1 MELIDY
7 INEEQDFS
15 INETLGDLKSLRAEL
30 KKHKISPRS
39 LSVKSGGVYRGAYLT
54 IKDINLDIYKL
65 FDAIEKSNFGTDY
78 EISSSYDDIIK
89 SFDKNP
95 VLGDLVTTLL
105 NKMATSKEN
114 NVFLYKKGA
123 ISIKLQG
130 YKISLKSN
138 KQDLLNIRFRGNIE
152 KSQTRDLDFSNYRLE
167 NNSGSDMIKG
177 DIATELIK
185 SGILLKLDLKTLKS
199 SLESVKK
206 GETIT
211 ADEQETL
218 TSEALA
224 KYVLNKFRAKYKD
237 LDAKIEKYDENTIRV
252 NIDNLNYM
260 PEALKIE
267 LGEFLDKCI
276 QTVSKEKNI
285 SIDYIDNNV
294 EIDVRT
300 SEDYYRFYGADA
312 KIFNTVVY
320 NIYMA
325 SKIEEKLKKSTK
337 ITPINIYSDGANR
350 IDLGF
355 RTDDEYSAGYDQ
367 YYSYE
372 TMFFNIK
379 STKALTDK
387 DGVKKK
393 ELTINASS
401 HTPVSGSYI
410 GTQSY
415 MIHEVTTLLKVMGF
429 NFKADKLVSVDG
441 TNYKRAVIRAENET
455 DHKPADFYVPTQ
467 IHKALR
473 ERFKGRLDVFEDSYK
488 VFIDVYDE
496 ELKKDEISKALEE
509 IEDQVFDD
517 IEKTYGIP
525 KKELVSYINDADYRV
540 NQKEN
545 PNKEK
550 NTVTSTENITQN
562 IQANTEPKDR
572 ASTIESIKNEIV
584 ANFKNT
590 VTSEDGQTY
599 KVTIPQTHP
608 YDVVVMFGEAWKK
621 SAYRN
626 ERQPNINVVY
636 DNSLIEMYNS
646 DPTFIK
652 LKEKILKESKFETSI
667 PQMIY
672 EDQYGNSIEF
682 EYTGYESGILN
693 FYSKSIRDMNIGTK
707 ETYQGIDVIVRQ
719 DGIMTNDGTYSLAEI
734 IMLTLFPIYDG
745 GVID

>member
-1 MELIDY
+1 MELLDY

-15 INETLGDLKSLRAEL
+15 INEALGDLKALRAEL

-54 IKDINLDIYKL
+54 VKDISVNIHHIY
-65 FDAIEKSNFGTDY
+65 DAIEKSNFGTDY
-78 EISSSYDDIIK
+78 SIEEDGASIIK
-89 SFDKNP
+89 SFSKNP
-95 VLGDLVTTLL
+95 IFGELVETLYSTL
-105 NKMATSKEN
+105 AQKKDDIV
-114 NVFLYKKGA
+114 VFYKKGA
-123 ISIKLQG
+123 ISIKVNKEEVELRSNQSDLIDTD
-130 YKISLKSN
+130 YHSISKTSFVDKDYSHYRLNDSN
-138 KQDLLNIRFRGNIE
+138 KQTMIGRIGYDLV
-152 KSQTRDLDFSNYRLE
+152 
-167 NNSGSDMIKG
+167 
-177 DIATELIK
+177 K
-185 SGILLKLDLKTLKS
+185 SGILLKLDLKTLKA
-199 SLESVKK
+199 SLESVKR

-218 TSEALA
+218 KTEELA

-237 LDAKIEKYDENTIRV
+237 LDAKIEMYDEKTIRV

-260 PEALKIE
+260 PEVLIME

-285 SIDYIDNNV
+285 SIEYIDNNV
-294 EIDVRT
+294 EFLVRT
-300 SEDYYRFYGADA
+300 SKDYYRFYGADS

-320 NIYMA
+320 NIFMA

-355 RTDDEYSAGYDQ
+355 RVDDEYSAGYDQ

-379 STKALTDK
+379 SAKALTDK

-393 ELTINASS
+393 ELTINASN
-401 HTPVSGSYI
+401 HIPVSGSYI

-455 DHKPADFYVPTQ
+455 DHKPADFYIPTQ

-488 VFIDVYDE
+488 VFIDVYDKT
-496 ELKKDEISKALEE
+496 LTNDEISKALEE

-572 ASTIESIKNEIV
+572 ASTIESIKNEII

>member
-7 INEEQDFS
+7 INEEQDLN
-15 INETLGDLKSLRAEL
+15 INESVGDLKALRAEL
-30 KKHKISPRS
+30 KKHKITPKM
-39 LSVKSGGVYRGAYLT
+39 LSVRSGGYYSKGYLT
-54 IKDINLDIYKL
+54 VKDINLDIYKVL
-65 FDAIEKSNFGTDY
+65 DAIEKSNFGTDY
-78 EISSSYDDIIK
+78 DLSRSDKDIIN

-95 VLGDLVTTLL
+95 VFGDLVTTLL
-105 NKMATSKEN
+105 NKMAISKEN
-114 NVFLYKKGA
+114 NIFFYKKGA
-123 ISIKLQG
+123 VSIKLQG
-130 YKISLKSN
+130 YKIYLKSN
-138 KQDLLNIRFRGNIE
+138 RPDLFTLGYKGKAE
-152 KSQTRDLDFSNYRLE
+152 KSQSRVLDFSMYKLE
-167 NNSGSDMIKG
+167 NNPDSELIKG
-177 DIATELIK
+177 DIAIELIK
-185 SGILLKLDLKTLKS
+185 SGILTKLDLKTLKA

-206 GETIT
+206 GEIVTS
-211 ADEQETL
+211 DEQETL
-218 TSEALA
+218 KSEDLA

-237 LDAKIEKYDENTIRV
+237 LDAKIEMYAQNTIYV
-252 NIDNLNYM
+252 TIDNTNYM
-260 PEALKIE
+260 PEVLRME

-294 EIDVRT
+294 EFDVRM
-300 SEDYYRFYGADA
+300 SKDYYKFFGADS
-312 KIFNTVVY
+312 KIFSNVVY

-325 SKIEEKLKKSTK
+325 SKIEEKLKNRTK

-355 RTDDEYSAGYDQ
+355 GVSDEYSAGYDQ
-367 YYSYE
+367 YYTEES
-372 TMFFNIK
+372 MFFNIK
-379 STKALTDK
+379 SSKALTDK

-393 ELTINASS
+393 ELTLVTRSMPSS
-401 HTPVSGSYI
+401 NSYI
-410 GTQSY
+410 SLDKY
-415 MIHEVTTLLKVMGF
+415 NIYEITTLLKVMGF
-429 NFKADKLVSVDG
+429 DFKTNKLVSVDG
-441 TNYKRAVIRAENET
+441 SNYKRAVIRAENET
-455 DHKPADFYVPTQ
+455 DIKPSDFYVPTQ

-488 VFIDVYDE
+488 VFIDVYDKT
-496 ELKKDEISKALEE
+496 LTNDEISNALEE

-525 KKELVSYINDADYRV
+525 KKELVSYVNDADYRV
-540 NQKEN
+540 RQKEN
-545 PNKEK
+545 PNKK
-550 NTVTSTENITQN
+550 APVTTGDNINQN
-562 IQANTEPKDR
+562 IQAETKPKDR
-572 ASTIESIKNEIV
+572 ASTIESIKNQILTK
-584 ANFKNT
+584 FKNT

-608 YDVVVMFGEAWKK
+608 YDIVTMFGEEWKQ
-621 SAYRN
+621 SEYRN

-636 DNSLIEMYNS
+636 DNSLIQMYNS

-672 EDQYGNSIEF
+672 EDSYGNSIEF

-693 FYSKSIRDMNIGTK
+693 FYAKELRDMNLGTK
-707 ETYQGIDVIVRQ
+707 ETYQGIDVVVRQ
-719 DGIMTNDGTYSLAEI
+719 DGITTDDGTYSLAEI